1 MTGVPFDGRLALALR
16 AGWNLVGLPGTGPRM
31 SAAGIVGA
39 IEAASSP
46 PGSDASPVVP
56 EMDWWEAGQW
66 VAHIR
71 GLPVNATKTLPDG
84 RGVFV
89 RLTRPTTWLA
99 PGLVGTNRVM
109 VEAGPDR

>member
-1 MTGVPFDGRLALALR
+1 
-16 AGWNLVGLPGTGPRM
+16 M

-39 IEAASSP
+39 IEAAASP

-56 EMDWWEAGQW
+56 ELHWWEAGQW
-66 VAHIR
+66 VPYIR

-99 PGLVGTNRVM
+99 PGLVGTNRVT